1 MKKIFSEYF
10 VITSL
15 NCIISK
21 LYFFYHQASQC
32 SMINLQQAEPSICKS
47 NIELLTRRQSRLSI
61 DMPEE
66 NIIDRLLN
74 SIQSKLPSRAIESR
88 SDSYDICQMNNSSN
102 EII

>member
-1 MKKIFSEYF
+1 MEKIFSKYF
-10 VITSL
+10 VITAAM

-74 SIQSKLPSRAIESR
+74 SIQSKLLNRSIESK
-88 SDSYDICQMNNSSN
+88 SDSYDIFQ
-102 EII
+102 